1 MAPKGRHWVG
11 FWLLFALVVLGAVV
25 ARQTSA
31 LATARTLV
39 DLRTQRSNLEAD
51 RAALIQRIRS
61 ASSRAELIPRAT
73 KMGLR
78 LPVDS
83 EIIILRVPGAGTGRQ

>member
-1 MAPKGRHWVG
+1 MALKGRHW
-11 FWLLFALVVLGAVV
+11 FSLLLFFLLGVAIWVVT
-25 ARQTSA
+25 RQTSA

-39 DLRTQRSNLEAD
+39 DLRTQRSNLEAE
-51 RAALIQRIRS
+51 RASLIQRIRS
-61 ASSRAELIPRAT
+61 GSSRAELIPKAT

-83 EIIILRVPGAGTGRQ
+83 EIHILRVPGPAGRQ

>member
-1 MAPKGRHWVG
+1 MALKGRHWIG
-11 FWLLFALVVLGAVV
+11 LFLLFALGVAMWVV

-39 DLRTQRSNLEAD
+39 DLRTQRSTLEAE
-51 RAALIQRIRS
+51 RAALIQRIRAG
-61 ASSRAELIPRAT
+61 ASRTELIPKAT

-83 EIIILRVPGAGTGRQ
+83 EIIILRVPESGRQ

>member
-1 MAPKGRHWVG
+1 MALKGRHW
-11 FWLLFALVVLGAVV
+11 FSLLLLFLLGFAVWVV

-39 DLRTQRSNLEAD
+39 DLRTQRSTLEAE

-61 ASSRAELIPRAT
+61 GSSRAELIPKAT

-78 LPVDS
+78 LPSDS
-83 EIIILRVPGAGTGRQ
+83 EIIILNMSDSVRH